1 MRANHQFVC
10 LPVVFLFRNVCA
22 MVVSQIPCVRC
33 EDCSVFFSV
42 TKMLYLIGIG
52 QSDNEGISLY
62 NGFDGQLVGA

>member
-1 MRANHQFVC
+1 
-10 LPVVFLFRNVCA
+10 

-42 TKMLYLIGIG
+42 TKMLYLICIG